1 MDKKLIEKL
10 SEKIYKKYP
19 HVKGASPSVQ
29 EKLRKDGNDKTIT
42 TYLLTYQSKTVQ
54 ENGRNFT
61 QKIKVTVSEK
71 GKILRISTSK

>member
-1 MDKKLIEKL
+1 MDKVLREKV
-10 SEKIYKKYP
+10 SKKIYKKYP
-19 HVKGASPSVQ
+19 GVDGVSPSIQ
-29 EKLRKDGNDKTIT
+29 EKSRKTKKEKEEIT
-42 TYLLTYQSKTVQ
+42 FLLTYQSKTVQ